1 MAIKE
6 TPTNMRV
13 YYKSMRTK
21 YTALKEEALTTKD
34 KLEDDAKKLHYKVLN
49 YLPYIKEEFSIDLNA
64 YKELVENKYINGKFL
79 HIARGLY
86 LNKKDNYTITSYFL
100 DIYLLA
106 KKQKEIYDLECDV
119 QKYDKM
125 INLKLKEYCE
135 ILRVFYTQVHKKM
148 IDGYGYVFEGELGWT
163 CINRCH
169 ITNGHHVLDY
179 KATKE
184 NKAKLLAEGKRLYN
198 KEEAEW
204 CKRNNIEY
212 DGVEFRVFKDNEY
225 CYEFPLINCRI
236 SNGRKYKLTITDYRA
251 TSVRG
256 KSNEELIEE
265 CNRDKNKI
273 CELPVDVKTKLSM
286 CNEVDKTL
294 YLNFIR
300 NENQKSANSISINR
314 KDR

>member
-1 MAIKE
+1 MAFKE
-6 TPTNMRV
+6 TPTNIRV

-21 YTALKEEALTTKD
+21 YTLLKEEALNTKD
-34 KLEDDAKKLHYKVLN
+34 KLESEVKEKHESVLSYVDSIKK
-49 YLPYIKEEFSIDLNA
+49 EFTIDLKT
-64 YKELVENKYINGKFL
+64 YKEFNENKYIDGKLL
-79 HIARGLY
+79 HVARGLY
-86 LNKKDNYTITSYFL
+86 LNKQGGYQITSYLL
-100 DIYLLA
+100 DVYLLA
-106 KKQKEIYDLECDV
+106 KQQKEIYNLERDV

-125 INLKLKEYCE
+125 INLKLGEYRE
-135 ILRVFYTQVHKKM
+135 ILRVFYTEVHKKM
-148 IDGYGYVFEGELGWT
+148 IEGYGYVFEGDLGWV

-184 NKAKLLAEGKRLYN
+184 KKAKLLAEGKRLYN
-198 KEEAEW
+198 KQEAEW
-204 CKRNNIEY
+204 CKQNNIEY

-225 CYEFPLINCRI
+225 CYEFPLINCTI
-236 SNGRKYKLTITDYRA
+236 PNGRKYKLTITDYRA

-256 KSNEELIEE
+256 KTNAQLIEE
-265 CNRDKNKI
+265 CNHDKNKI

-300 NENQKSANSISINR
+300 NENQKSVNSTSFDR
-314 KDR
+314 KD

>member
-6 TPTNMRV
+6 TPTNFKV

-21 YTALKEEALTTKD
+21 YTNLKEEALDRKD
-34 KLEDDAKKLHYKVLN
+34 ELSTIIEGEHSSVTSNIAH
-49 YLPYIKEEFSIDLNA
+49 IKDTVAVDLNN
-64 YKELVENKYINGKFL
+64 YKEFVENKYIDGKFL
-79 HIARGLY
+79 HVARGLY
-86 LNKKDNYTITSYFL
+86 LNKKGEYEIKSYLL
-100 DIYLLA
+100 DVYLLA
-106 KKQKEIYDLECDV
+106 KHQKELYDLERDV
-119 QKYDKM
+119 QRYDKM
-125 INLKLKEYCE
+125 INLKLNEYRE
-135 ILRVFYTQVHKKM
+135 ILRAFYTQVHKKL
-148 IDGYGYVFEGELGWT
+148 IEGYGYVFEGELGWT

-204 CKRNNIEY
+204 CKQNNIPY
-212 DGVEFRVFKDNEY
+212 DGVEFRIFKDNEY

-236 SNGRKYKLTITDYRA
+236 PNGRKYKLTITDYRA

-256 KSNEELIEE
+256 KTNAQLIEE
-265 CNRDKNKI
+265 CNNDKNKI

-300 NENQKSANSISINR
+300 NENQKSVNSTSFDR
-314 KDR
+314 KN

>member
-21 YTALKEEALTTKD
+21 YTALKEEALVSKD
-34 KLEDDAKKLHYKVLN
+34 NLKIDIKNLN
-49 YLPYIKEEFSIDLNA
+49 NNVIGYVDYIKDTLSIDLNN
-64 YKELVENKYINGKFL
+64 YTEFVENKYIDGKFL
-79 HIARGLY
+79 HVARGLY

-100 DIYLLA
+100 DVYLLA
-106 KKQKEIYDLECDV
+106 KKQKELYDLECDV
-119 QKYDKM
+119 QRYDKL
-125 INLKLKEYCE
+125 INLKFKEYCE
-135 ILRVFYTQVHKKM
+135 ILRTFYTQVHKKL
-148 IDGYGYVFEGELGWT
+148 IEGFGYVFESELGWV

-204 CKRNNIEY
+204 CKQNNIDY
-212 DGVEFRVFKDNEY
+212 DGVEFRIFKDNEY

-236 SNGRKYKLTITDYRA
+236 PNGRKYKLTVTDYRA

-256 KSNEELIEE
+256 KSNEQLIEE
-265 CNRDKNKI
+265 CKRDKNKI

-300 NENQKSANSISINR
+300 NENQKSVNSTSFDR
-314 KDR
+314 KN

>member
-1 MAIKE
+1 MDGFV
-6 TPTNMRV
+6 RV
-13 YYKSMRTK
+13 PVR
-21 YTALKEEALTTKD
+21 EQ
-34 KLEDDAKKLHYKVLN
+34 DAKERAKN
-49 YLPYIKEEFSIDLNA
+49 FKE
-64 YKELVENKYINGKFL
+64 V
-79 HIARGLY
+79 
-86 LNKKDNYTITSYFL
+86 
-100 DIYLLA
+100 
-106 KKQKEIYDLECDV
+106 C
-119 QKYDKM
+119 
-125 INLKLKEYCE
+125 
-135 ILRVFYTQVHKKM
+135 
-148 IDGYGYVFEGELGWT
+148 LG
-163 CINRCH
+163 
-169 ITNGHHVLDY
+169 
-179 KATKE
+179 
-184 NKAKLLAEGKRLYN
+184 YN

-236 SNGRKYKLTITDYRA
+236 PNGRKYKLTVTDYRA

-256 KSNEELIEE
+256 KTNEQLIEE
-265 CNRDKNKI
+265 YKRDKNKI